1 MSVISF
7 TLLPLY
13 RWENAVC
20 TNSAG
25 GGSAHKAG
33 LGGVVNDKI
42 SVADSTILNISF
54 KCPHLIAVLV
64 S

>member
-13 RWENAVC
+13 RWEKAVC
-20 TNSAG
+20 TNSMG
-25 GGSAHKAG
+25 GEWAHKAG
-33 LGGVVNDKI
+33 LGGVINDEI
-42 SVADSTILNISF
+42 PIADSAILNVSF
-54 KCPHLIAVLV
+54 KCPHLIASVV